1 LTAEQRLLFA
11 ILEEA
16 IHSFRAHVWAV
27 RPRERQIFRGAEE
40 WREST
45 DTSWFFSFVN
55 VCEVLGLDPGYVRGA
70 ARSWKAAQIQ
80 GREQLRQS
88 PLEARLNSRLPSR
101 ARELPVP

>member
-1 LTAEQRLLFA
+1 MFEPHVLLPDQVRAPQGKGLTAEQRWLFA

-55 VCEVLGLDPGYVRGA
+55 VREVLGLDPGCVRGA
-70 ARSWKAAQIQ
+70 ARS
-80 GREQLRQS
+80 
-88 PLEARLNSRLPSR
+88 
-101 ARELPVP
+101 